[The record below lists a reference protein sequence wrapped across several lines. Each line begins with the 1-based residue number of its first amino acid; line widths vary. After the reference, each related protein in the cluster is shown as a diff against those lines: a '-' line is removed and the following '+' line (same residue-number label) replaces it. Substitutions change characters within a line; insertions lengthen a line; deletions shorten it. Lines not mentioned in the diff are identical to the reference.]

1 MGRGSSGAG
10 KSAARAAIARAQ
22 EAAEQEAERRASA
35 APRRVNNDILREAIE
50 KIPASKFTQYEQP
63 DTINVGGVNFT
74 RINSTERG
82 GRFISFYQASEQ
94 ASNGEYPTFDVV
106 VERRRNRAKP
116 RYVFGFGGTRLT

>member
-10 KSAARAAIARAQ
+10 KGAARTSARHQ
-22 EAAEQEAERRASA
+22 RAEQEAERRASA

-74 RINSTERG
+74 RINSTEQG

-106 VERRRNRAKP
+106 VERQRNRAKP